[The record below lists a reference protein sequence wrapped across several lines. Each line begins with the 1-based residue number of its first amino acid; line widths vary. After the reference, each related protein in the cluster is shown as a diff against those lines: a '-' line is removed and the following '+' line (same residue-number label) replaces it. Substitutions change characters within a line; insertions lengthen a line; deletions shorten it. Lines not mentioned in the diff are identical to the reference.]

1 MQFLATCLW
10 RICCYGAT
18 AATGGGGGLTFSCSS
33 CSCAPAVC
41 LRRLSPSKQGHGRKV
56 QSLLK
61 ITLSL
66 FEVVKVSSTKCC
78 YAMSNYCWQ
87 VTMLSSAADVW
98 CVRHLKDTFLMAR
111 DIFKTK
117 SSFHGLCDPII
128 SDKKKNPGC
137 LPQIKGKHVSA
148 TCCVMP
154 SMFVWQG
161 ISLPAKQYLISCD
174 KVQSWHIGP
183 PLACLRHDAQ
193 IYMLQWCTL
202 WRTRVHIVLLWF
214 SGRSFKSN
222 CNMIFNAGCDQYK
235 KAHKPQN

>member
-18 AATGGGGGLTFSCSS
+18 AATGGGGGGGGLTFSCSS

-61 ITLSL
+61 ITLAL

-128 SDKKKNPGC
+128 SDKKKILVVYHKLKVNMYLPHVASCPVC
-137 LPQIKGKHVSA
+137 L
-148 TCCVMP
+148 
-154 SMFVWQG
+154 
-161 ISLPAKQYLISCD
+161 CD
-174 KVQSWHIGP
+174 KV
-183 PLACLRHDAQ
+183 
-193 IYMLQWCTL
+193 
-202 WRTRVHIVLLWF
+202 
-214 SGRSFKSN
+214 
-222 CNMIFNAGCDQYK
+222 
-235 KAHKPQN
+235 